1 MTILKN
7 KDNSKS
13 CMSVNKSIGSM
24 FWRTTNVSASVNFI
38 AKNVIKKRKK
48 KPDVVL
54 NYEMQQLKK
63 KNPSAF
69 NWSKKKTIRQIILW
83 RMFDSFWALRYD
95 GFN

>member
-1 MTILKN
+1 MTVLKN

-48 KPDVVL
+48 KARC
-54 NYEMQQLKK
+54 
-63 KNPSAF
+63 SA
-69 NWSKKKTIRQIILW
+69 
-83 RMFDSFWALRYD
+83 
-95 GFN
+95 